1 LRTVGKYIEQA
12 ILNVEENAKDN
23 KCLQKARKKV
33 LIKGPPN
40 LITCHIKQT
49 SERQDLGRHS

>member
-40 LITCHIKQT
+40 IIACQIKQA
-49 SERQDLGRHS
+49 SER